1 MMYDSDNEIEAN
13 IGSEWIAENI
23 CLSDNVLV
31 RILIDEPFCLLLVNK
46 GPHIIITSFN
56 DENGNVW
63 TKDVVHGFWYQR
75 LVVGSQ
81 SYTLCDDKP
90 HAFVFSNLILASKQF
105 MPRAYHDVTGNYA
118 TYELT

>member
-1 MMYDSDNEIEAN
+1 MYDSDNEIEAN

-63 TKDVVHGFWYQR
+63 TKDVVHGFWY
-75 LVVGSQ
+75 
-81 SYTLCDDKP
+81 
-90 HAFVFSNLILASKQF
+90 
-105 MPRAYHDVTGNYA
+105 
-118 TYELT
+118 